1 MKGMMKMLALRSL
14 FDGSGGYR
22 LLNICAGGDSR
33 NTTGRGG
40 ANCVRSDN
48 WVDV

>member
-1 MKGMMKMLALRSL
+1 MFILRRL
-14 FDGSGGYR
+14 FDGSGAYY
-22 LLNICAGGDSR
+22 LLNICASEDSK

-48 WVDV
+48 